1 MKRLKEEELC
11 KRLLNYDPKVV
22 EVVLFGSSVYAPE
35 RARDVD
41 LLVFTRGGKDRHGYL
56 DAIDDLFG
64 VDVVIKRVGEALKGG
79 FAWHVLGAYQVL
91 YGDGSY
97 LREATS
103 NRGDPPFE
111 EAWAAIEA
119 AKGLLSE
126 AEERE
131 GAVKDRYIRLAF
143 NELFH
148 ATRLASMAY
157 LATEETRWG
166 KVKGMLPPEF
176 GDKFE
181 DFIDI
186 LHVEYFYHGRYPK
199 ERAREEFEAW
209 LRRVED
215 YVRQLIE
222 RTKA

>member
-1 MKRLKEEELC
+1 MKCSKEEELC
-11 KRLLNYDPKVV
+11 KRLLNYDSGVV
-22 EVVLFGSSVYAPE
+22 EVVVFGSSVYAPE
-35 RARDVD
+35 QARDVD
-41 LLVFTRGGKDRHGYL
+41 LLVFTKGDKDRHGYL

-64 VDVVIKRVGEALKGG
+64 VDVVVKRVGEPLEGD
-79 FAWHVLGAYQVL
+79 FAWHVLGAHRVL

-103 NRGDPPFE
+103 NLGNPPFE
-111 EAWAAIEA
+111 EAWAAIET

-126 AEERE
+126 AEKRE

-148 ATRLASMAY
+148 AARFASMAY

-166 KVKGMLPPEF
+166 RVKGMLPPEF
-176 GDKFE
+176 ADEFE

-186 LHVEYFYHGRYPK
+186 LHVKYFYHGKYPK
-199 ERAREEFEAW
+199 EKAREEFEVW
-209 LRRVED
+209 LERVQD
-215 YVRQLIE
+215 YVKHLIE
-222 RTKA
+222 QIRG